1 MKRQIF
7 ILFLF
12 LTGFQARI
20 NAQCATPAPTPPAWI
35 FEKSENIAR
44 TAQSYTFNL
53 FIHIIRSSSGN
64 GLSASITNEILA
76 KLNNTFRTAG
86 IQFQLVGYDYIDND
100 ANYKAIS
107 TAGSEIFSQK
117 VHSNAFD
124 LYLTG
129 INTTW
134 PGTTGRA
141 ESILSSALII
151 HGSRYN
157 TNVLIHEMGH
167 CLGLYHT
174 HHGTA
179 HEDGDSHQCKELV
192 NGSNGDTCGDY
203 IRDTPADPN
212 LWIGCI
218 SSWAHDENQEEYHPD
233 PSNYMSY
240 ADYDCMN
247 KFTPLQLQRMKNS
260 IANTPVLQRARQYTI
275 AGPSTFCEPAN
286 YSIPDLPTNATV
298 SWTLNPTGGAPY
310 PTLRQNG
317 NTCTVTNTY
326 NAQTTVTL
334 KANIQIGGIT
344 LPAISQTIRSNT
356 NDSKQTGTYQQES
369 CNFYGV
375 THPALSGNL
384 TGEAIFVHQGCR
396 VTVNLQ
402 HMEGKT
408 CTAETNPSLSGTPTF
423 WTYQGNTHQLLFELP
438 YGAGS
443 VPFRFHI
450 TGDGMCQ
457 PKSLLFFAIS
467 DNKSAYSLTA
477 EALPGSNQCTIRIE
491 AGDKQARNIPFYHVS
506 VFDLL
511 RGTKAIDFEMRTDEY
526 TFDTYGWPEGSYVV
540 FARIGTETVSQ
551 KIIIKP

>member
-7 ILFLF
+7 ILFL
-12 LTGFQARI
+12 LLAGFQAHV

-35 FEKSENIAR
+35 FEKSENVAR

-64 GLSASITNEILA
+64 GLNASVRNEILS

-86 IQFQLVGYDYIDND
+86 IQFQLIGYDYIDND

-124 LYLTG
+124 LYVTG

-134 PGTTGRA
+134 PGATGRA
-141 ESILSSALII
+141 EALPSSALII

-174 HHGTA
+174 HHGTYQ
-179 HEDGDSHQCKELV
+179 EKGDSRQCKELV

-212 LWIGCI
+212 LWVGCTA
-218 SSWAHDENQEEYHPD
+218 SWATDANNEVYHPD
-233 PSNYMSY
+233 PTNYMSY
-240 ADYDCMN
+240 ADYDCMS
-247 KFTPLQLQRMKNS
+247 KFTPLQIQRMKNS

-275 AGPSTFCEPAN
+275 AGPSIFCEPAN
-286 YSIPDLPTNATV
+286 YSIPDLPANATV
-298 SWTLNPTGGAPY
+298 NWTLNPTGGAPY
-310 PTLRQNG
+310 PTLRQSG
-317 NTCTVTNTY
+317 NTCTISNTY
-326 NAQTTVTL
+326 NAQTTTTL
-334 KANIQIGGIT
+334 KANITIGGIT
-344 LPAISQTIRSNT
+344 LPAISQTIRSNA
-356 NDSKQTGTYQQES
+356 NDSKQTGSYTQEP

-408 CTAETNPSLSGTPTF
+408 CTVETSPSLSGTPTF
-423 WTYQGNTHQLLFELP
+423 WTYMSNTHQLLFELP
-438 YGAGS
+438 YGSGG
-443 VPFRFHI
+443 VPFRFNI
-450 TGDGMCQ
+450 TGEGMCQ
-457 PKSLLFFAIS
+457 PKKLLFFSIS
-467 DNKSAYSLTA
+467 NNQSAYALTA
-477 EALPGSNQCTIRIE
+477 EAVPGSNQCTIRIE
-491 AGDKQARNIPFYHVS
+491 AGDKQARNISSYHVS
-506 VFDLL
+506 VFDLQ
-511 RGTKAIDFEMRTDEY
+511 RGTKTIDFEMRSEEY
-526 TFDTYGWPEGSYVV
+526 TFDTSGWLEGSYVI

-551 KIIIKP
+551 KIMIK